1 MQYLGFYTAYFWSW
15 LVYESAVQ
23 KPKHCLINV
32 FLFTPLVDNWMN
44 SSSRQ
49 KAVPIRTPSR
59 VSSDASTKSDHGS
72 FYINDETAAAANKA
86 SLTVISWS
94 YVIPEKKLRTVVLP

>member
-1 MQYLGFYTAYFWSW
+1 MHF
-15 LVYESAVQ
+15 
-23 KPKHCLINV
+23 
-32 FLFTPLVDNWMN
+32 FLSLDNWTLN

-59 VSSDASTKSDHGS
+59 LSSDASTKSDHGS

-86 SLTVISWS
+86 S
-94 YVIPEKKLRTVVLP
+94 